1 MAFVNSV
8 RLCALSPSQL
18 FLIRANTLSAFSASS
33 SQEVTFEGFDMLL
46 LVADDVELTA
56 VVAGAAAVA
65 GIIGFVRTGTTGL
78 LLVGATAVLFVE
90 PGVLADE
97 GDADDD
103 AILLSFS
110 ALLSDEGVL
119 LTSPLPLL
127 ILLLPFTTTTGT
139 TCDVVV
145 GLLLLFPV

>member
-1 MAFVNSV
+1 
-8 RLCALSPSQL
+8 
-18 FLIRANTLSAFSASS
+18 
-33 SQEVTFEGFDMLL
+33 MLL
-46 LVADDVELTA
+46 LVTDDVELTA
-56 VVAGAAAVA
+56 VVAGAAAAV
-65 GIIGFVRTGTTGL
+65 IIGFVRTGTEL
-78 LLVGATAVLFVE
+78 MLVGATAVLFVE

-110 ALLSDEGVL
+110 VLSDEGVL

-127 ILLLPFTTTTGT
+127 ILLLLPFTTTTGT